1 VQRKEKQAIRITVLV
16 SNDLEHDQ
24 RVAKVCSTLSDMGWQ
39 ITLVGRMLPDSK
51 PFERPYKIK
60 RFKLFFTKG
69 ALFYAAL
76 NIRLFFYLLTK
87 STDVIL
93 ANDLDTL
100 LPAFLISKI
109 KGKRLVYDSHEYF
122 TEAEGLTGRS
132 FPKRI
137 WEKIEGFIF
146 PKLKYVFC
154 VNETVANI
162 YTTKYG
168 VPIQV
173 VRNIPFLESGQV
185 LVGRSALGL
194 PEDKKIVLL
203 QGAYID
209 PDRGGAELVESIK
222 YTQGILLL
230 IIGAGRDIENLKQ
243 QVKQLKLEDDVKF
256 LPRMPFAELRKYTAV
271 SDLGIS
277 IDKPVHLNY
286 TYSLPNK
293 LFDYI
298 HAGTPVLVSNL
309 PELKRIVNR
318 WKVGLVLDEV
328 TPQKVASAITEAL
341 QSAEYSIWKT
351 NCISARKELNWQK
364 ESEIIRAVYSEI
376 ALDLTRMQ

>member
-1 VQRKEKQAIRITVLV
+1 VQHREKQSIRITVLV

-39 ITLVGRMLPDSK
+39 ITLVGRMLPDSR
-51 PFERPYKIK
+51 PFERSYEIR
-60 RFKLFFTKG
+60 RFKLPFRKG

-87 STDVIL
+87 RTDVIL

-100 LPAFLISKI
+100 LPAYVVSKI
-109 KGKRLVYDSHEYF
+109 RGKKVVYDSHEYF

-137 WEKIEGFIF
+137 WEKIEGWIF

-162 YTTKYG
+162 YTSKYG
-168 VPIQV
+168 VPISV
-173 VRNIPFLESGQV
+173 VRNIPLLELAEANTS
-185 LVGRSALGL
+185 RAELGL
-194 PEDKKIVLL
+194 PEGKKIVLL

-222 YTQGILLL
+222 YTKGVLLL
-230 IIGAGRDIENLKQ
+230 IIGAGRDMENLRQ
-243 QVKQLKLEDDVKF
+243 QARQEHLEADVKF
-256 LPRMPFAELRKYTAV
+256 LPRMPFAELRRYTSV
-271 SDLGIS
+271 CDLGIS

-298 HAGTPVLVSNL
+298 HAGTPVLVSDL
-309 PELKRIVNR
+309 PELKRIVNK
-318 WKVGLVLDEV
+318 WKVGMVLDEV
-328 TPQKVASAITEAL
+328 TPQKVAHAIMEVL
-341 QSAEYSIWKT
+341 QSPEYVIWKT
-351 NCISARKELNWQK
+351 NCLSARKELNWQK
-364 ESEIIRAVYSEI
+364 ESEIIKAVYSKVAREI
-376 ALDLTRMQ
+376 TQ